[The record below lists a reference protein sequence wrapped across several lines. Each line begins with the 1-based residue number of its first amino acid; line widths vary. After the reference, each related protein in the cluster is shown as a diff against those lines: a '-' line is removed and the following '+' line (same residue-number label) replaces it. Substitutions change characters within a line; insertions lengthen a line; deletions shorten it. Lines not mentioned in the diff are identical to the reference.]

1 MKAKKEEK
9 VQIQEDK
16 FTKEQLVKSEMFSD
30 KVDLLNALLKDNKNY
45 NIKEVNEI
53 INKFLKGKV
62 S

>member
-1 MKAKKEEK
+1 MKTKKEEK

-16 FTKEQLVKSEMFSD
+16 FTKEQLVKSKMFSD
-30 KVDLLNALLKDNKNY
+30 RIDLLNALLKDNRNY
-45 NIKEVNEI
+45 SIKEVNEI

>member
-16 FTKEQLVKSEMFSD
+16 FTKEQLVKSKMFSD
-30 KVDLLNALLKDNKNY
+30 KVDLLNALLKDNKSY

>member
-1 MKAKKEEK
+1 MKTKKEEK

-16 FTKEQLVKSEMFSD
+16 FTKEQLVKSKMFSD
-30 KVDLLNALLKDNKNY
+30 RIDLLNALLKDNRKY
-45 NIKEVNEI
+45 SIKEVNEI